1 MIGEKILEKKPVSL
15 VEVKQL
21 LSERKK
27 AKDLSYEQ
35 DITFKYAKKFS
46 KLSLAQAEKL
56 KSELASI
63 QGLNAETAV
72 KIVDILPEKKEIL
85 QLLIPKDVVV
95 DEAGLKAIL
104 DLCKKYKK

>member
-1 MIGEKILEKKPVSL
+1 MIGEKVLEKRPVPL
-15 VEVKQL
+15 VEVKNL

-27 AKDLSYEQ
+27 EKDLSYEQ

-56 KSELASI
+56 KAELASI
-63 QGLNAETAV
+63 QGLNAETVV
-72 KIVDILPEKKEIL
+72 KIIDLLPEKKEIL